1 MTPMVIEDSESE
13 KQQQMLCQMSLKL
26 EESDGVII
34 MEMIRII
41 PVDNVKKAMRIGT
54 MNAKRIIM
62 IPEVTIIQ
70 ETANAGKVIL
80 LSTIEAEDTMV
91 MILMTGT
98 IAIVIN
104 MMIAQDEVKIITTT
118 TTTNTAEK
126 NAGTVEAH
134 LLFISQVEAAMDGV
148 KRMYMMIK
156 VLVREEMEEVTPW
169 ILAMNISNQ
178 NNLPVAQK
186 D

>member
-1 MTPMVIEDSESE
+1 LTQMVIEDSESE

-34 MEMIRII
+34 MEMIRRI
-41 PVDNVKKAMRIGT
+41 PVDIVKTAMRIGT
-54 MNAKRIIM
+54 MNARTIIV
-62 IPEVTIIQ
+62 IPVVTIIQ
-70 ETANAGKVIL
+70 ETVNVGEVIL

-98 IAIVIN
+98 IAIVTN
-104 MMIAQDEVKIITTT
+104 MMIAQDEVKIITT

-148 KRMYMMIK
+148 KRVYMMIK

-178 NNLPVAQK
+178 NNLPVAQR